1 MINTILIILGGMLAL
16 CIYLLCKLIK
26 NLDTVERNVNTI
38 ESRYW
43 HEYINN
49 TREDKSHEILAYTRA
64 TMEELIQLR
73 RITMFAQFQT
83 ERETFQALIAYPY
96 KPELLENEMIQELE
110 DGTYKHMGVPVTYFL
125 LPEERAKSL
134 EVLKSIK
141 EISEWSRS

>member
-26 NLDTVERNVNTI
+26 NLGTVKQNLDSV
-38 ESRYW
+38 ESRCWDGYV
-43 HEYINN
+43 YN
-49 TREDKSHEILAYTRA
+49 TREDKSHEILAYIHATR
-64 TMEELIQLR
+64 EELIHL
-73 RITMFAQFQT
+73 IKMNMFAQFQT
-83 ERETFQALIAYPY
+83 ERETFQALIAYPH

-134 EVLKSIK
+134 EILKSIK
-141 EISEWSRS
+141 EVSEGSRS